1 MEISDVWHLII
12 TITGTSITFVLA
24 MFIGLLKWTTAKYI
38 TNQEKLERLV
48 LEMEKRLL
56 TIEDNHLRKSDLTQI
71 VTEIKNS
78 IDQNISRVHDRID
91 HIYRNMQM
99 KIRDGE

>member
-1 MEISDVWHLII
+1 
-12 TITGTSITFVLA
+12 